1 MIQGSSMRSA
11 AAALVRAKDQFDVEG
26 RNYVP
31 GDWRERLVRRLKGF
45 APPSRGWT
53 AVHPAKFVMQ
63 VLPFSL
69 TYYDYDKMQPR
80 DLDPQLIVSGTYNDY
95 SPNAHFTPTA
105 PTDVMDRSDRLA
117 TQEEKHHPNSPR
129 VCRIGAL
136 PLYVAL
142 EGKNRVELFKNA
154 GRQMKALVTDVS
166 FPEADQL
173 TLHRSLPLGIYSVSY
188 KGDRGV
194 LPVPEAVLPL
204 LEKYGVKTAK
214 KPLFSLK
221 DYFRLVE
228 ARQNIC
234 RDQMMN

>member
-1 MIQGSSMRSA
+1 MQDA
-11 AAALVRAKDQFDVEG
+11 AAAFVKAKDQFDAEG

-31 GDWRERLVRRLKGF
+31 GDWRERLIRRLKGF

-63 VLPFSL
+63 VLPFSV
-69 TYYDYDKMQPR
+69 TCYDYDKMQPR

-95 SPNAHFTPTA
+95 SPNAHFTPAA
-105 PTDVMDRSDRLA
+105 PADVMDKSDRLA
-117 TQEEKHHPNSPR
+117 TQEEKHHHNSTR

-142 EGKNRVELFKNA
+142 EGKNRVELFKSA
-154 GRQMKALVTDVS
+154 GRQMKALVTEVS

-188 KGDRGV
+188 RGERRV
-194 LPVPEAVLPL
+194 LPVPEAALPL
-204 LEKYGVKTAK
+204 LEKYGVKTAE

>member
-142 EGKNRVELFKNA
+142 EGKNRVELLKNA

-166 FPEADQL
+166 FPDADQL

-188 KGDRGV
+188 KGDRRV

>member
-1 MIQGSSMRSA
+1 MQDA
-11 AAALVRAKDQFDVEG
+11 AAALVKTKDQFDVVG

-31 GDWRERLVRRLKGF
+31 GNWRERLIIRLKGF
-45 APPSRGWT
+45 APPSRRWT

-63 VLPFSL
+63 VLPFSV
-69 TYYDYDKMQPR
+69 TYYDYEKMQPKY
-80 DLDPQLIVSGTYNDY
+80 LDPQLIVSGTYNDY
-95 SPNAHFTPTA
+95 SSNAHFTPA
-105 PTDVMDRSDRLA
+105 PPSDVMDRSDRLA
-117 TQEEKHHPNSPR
+117 TPENKYHPNSPR

-154 GRQMKALVTDVS
+154 GRQMKALVTEVS

-173 TLHRSLPLGIYSVSY
+173 TLYRSLPLGIYSVSY
-188 KGDRGV
+188 KDDRRV
-194 LPVPEAVLPL
+194 LPMPEAALPL
-204 LEKYGVKTAK
+204 LVKYGVKTAE
-214 KPLFSLK
+214 KPLFSLT

-228 ARQNIC
+228 ARRNIC

>member
-1 MIQGSSMRSA
+1 MRSA

-166 FPEADQL
+166 FPDADQL

-188 KGDRGV
+188 KGDRRV